1 MKLTPMV
8 YKYGIHLLVN
18 RGPDI
23 AVFDIVVIATEHGD
37 RELLSVYNDQLPM
50 VPKIKTVLIS
60 VIWRRI

>member
-18 RGPDI
+18 NGPDI
-23 AVFDIVVIATEHGD
+23 VVFGIVVIATEHGD

-50 VPKIKTVLIS
+50 VPKIKIV
-60 VIWRRI
+60 